1 MQFSNRLSRWQWAGL
16 AALVIIALLTLLRS
30 SAITAQDPIS
40 VSLYTNGSSADA
52 SNPSGNSLETSKFHL
67 LIPSTGPHF
76 RVCRAIASATMMG
89 YPVPVLNGWKQ
100 EGDLDASKSHL
111 AKVRTTLNYLN
122 GLPDSADED
131 LVLMIDGFDVTFQIP
146 LDILIERYFAVN
158 RAANAK
164 IAARFGVDST
174 ETLIGDDTPR
184 QTILFGPEKVC
195 YPVQMER
202 VGCWAIPHDV
212 DIPNGAFGPS
222 DGDWAHNIP
231 LWLNSGTIIGPVRDM
246 RRMFEAT
253 LERIEKLYDPGD
265 EWRDSDQKYMSDV
278 WGVQEYSRSIK
289 ELELYFHGDVYP
301 TDVVPEPKSD
311 KRIPELEP
319 DQHTE
324 FHIGIDYRSSLFQTN
339 AGSEHYVEYLTYNAT
354 SNGTSVGG
362 RPSAWVTRDVSSGS
376 HNFKPYRIFLPN
388 NLVSSIMRMFRSIA
402 HAVEDIPLITEIAL
416 QTNIVTRNVHG
427 LFHYTGDKDHMDD
440 VWAKMWFYPYGRE
453 LFEAALKSL
462 NANHTIVIAD
472 GRRWVH
478 AHTIPEFS
486 EEEGSRA
493 AGALDDNMNWLT
505 WEEICQG
512 DESRLFV
519 NKNQNQNQN
528 QTRTRTRK

>member
-1 MQFSNRLSRWQWAGL
+1 MQLSDRLSRWQWAGL
-16 AALVIIALLTLLRS
+16 GALVVIALLTLFRS
-30 SAITAQDPIS
+30 TVTITQDPIS
-40 VSLYTNGSSADA
+40 VSLYTNGSVAD
-52 SNPSGNSLETSKFHL
+52 SETSGKGSVGTSKFHL
-67 LIPSTGPHF
+67 LIPSTGPHY

-89 YPVPVLNGWKQ
+89 YPAPVLNGWMQ

-122 GLPDSADED
+122 RLPESADDD

-146 LDILIERYFAVN
+146 LDVLLERYFAVN
-158 RAANAK
+158 KAANAK
-164 IAARFGVDST
+164 ISARFGIDSD
-174 ETLIGDDTPR
+174 TLTGDDTPL

-202 VGCWAIPHDV
+202 VGCWAVPHDV

-231 LWLNSGTIIGPVRDM
+231 LWLNSGTIIGPARDM

-253 LERIEKLYDPGD
+253 LDRIETLYNPED
-265 EWRDSDQKYMSDV
+265 EWKDSDQKYMSDV

-289 ELELYFHGDVYP
+289 ELEQYFHGDVYP
-301 TDVVPEPKSD
+301 TDVVPNPDDGKV
-311 KRIPELEP
+311 IPELQP

-324 FHIGIDYRSSLFQTN
+324 FHIGIDYRSALFQTN

-354 SNGTSVGG
+354 SNGTSNGTSISG

-376 HNFKPYRIFLPN
+376 KNFKPYRIFLPN

-402 HAVEDIPLITEIAL
+402 HVVDDIPLISELPL
-416 QTNIVTRNVHG
+416 QTNIVTKNVHG

-440 VWAKMWFYPYGRE
+440 VWGQMWFYPYGRE

-462 NANHTIVIAD
+462 NANHTISMAD

-478 AHTIPEFS
+478 AHSIPNSSVET
-486 EEEGSRA
+486 GSRA
-493 AGALDDNMNWLT
+493 AGALDDDLNWLG
-505 WEEICQG
+505 WEKLCQVY
-512 DESRLFV
+512 ESKLFI
-519 NKNQNQNQN
+519 N
-528 QTRTRTRK
+528 RTRV